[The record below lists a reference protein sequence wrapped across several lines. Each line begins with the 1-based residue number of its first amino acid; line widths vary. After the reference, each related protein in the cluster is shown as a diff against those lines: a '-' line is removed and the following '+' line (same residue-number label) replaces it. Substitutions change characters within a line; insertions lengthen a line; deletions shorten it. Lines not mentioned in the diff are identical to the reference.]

1 MAELYLSIAECYAA
15 LNDIDNAIKYL
26 APVRKRAGLPELTR
40 QTINDSGYD
49 IRNGYEMNASVN
61 YGEKAIVYTMYI
73 VGLKALNIWEPVN
86 VVV

>member
-1 MAELYLSIAECYAA
+1 MILW
-15 LNDIDNAIKYL
+15 N
-26 APVRKRAGLPELTR
+26 R
-40 QTINDSGYD
+40 
-49 IRNGYEMNASVN
+49 YEMNASVN